1 MQTSFILLTSH
12 SSSSNWSES
21 MCKFPENVVRIC
33 QVRLTT
39 SWLLH
44 STRISRDLV
53 GVVPVPY
60 APSPLCPDTALSI
73 RLRGTTCS
81 FAGGDEAPLLGL
93 LSRQARH
100 ESNCNSI
107 VVSLRHLP
115 FPFYPTHS
123 TTLPAVLLL
132 APFPFWRL
140 SGKMFELLFCPTAIC
155 GENCDLLLSARDSHQ
170 LSTSSSSSPSLP
182 ASSFAVEF
190 SESSSPS
197 SSSSSWSFGSFA
209 FCSDTYHT
217 VWQMLHKVLLN
228 SLEVFNEML
237 RFCLCHR
244 HRHRLAIA
252 FRQNWTES
260 NWNWNWNWNWNRVSP
275 LPFPLPHAD
284 LTLINW
290 PSARVGIPV
299 ERWNVTVEH
308 FSALYSNKTRTF
320 HNHK

>member
-115 FPFYPTHS
+115 FPFYPTLS

-244 HRHRLAIA
+244 HRHRLCHCLSP
-252 FRQNWTES
+252 EL
-260 NWNWNWNWNWNRVSP
+260 NRVELELKLKLKLKQSLSP
-275 LPFPLPHAD
+275 PLSPSPCWPDPHQ
-284 LTLINW
+284 LTL
-290 PSARVGIPV
+290 SQS
-299 ERWNVTVEH
+299 WNSCWKVKCHSRAFFCTL
-308 FSALYSNKTRTF
+308 FK
-320 HNHK
+320 